1 METMMQT
8 VSRPGYA
15 HGLETLDSEIE
26 LDSLPVEGAFPEW
39 LTGTLLRNGPAKFE
53 VGERTVNH
61 WFDGLAMLH
70 KFSFAGGRVSYANRF
85 LQSGAQRA
93 AEERR
98 ISYSEFATDPC
109 RSIFK
114 RAATLFRP
122 RPSDNCN
129 VNLTRLGDEY
139 IAMTETPLPIAFD
152 PETLE
157 TLGVAFR
164 PPGIHATAHPH
175 HDPARGELIAYVTHF
190 GPRSEYRVFAQRD
203 RATQRRIAAMRVSE
217 PSYMHSFAL
226 TERYAVLVAF
236 PLVVNPLRLASGARP
251 FIENYRW
258 KPEQG
263 TRVLVF
269 DRENGE
275 LRGRYEA
282 EPCFSFHH
290 VNAFERNGELIVDMA
305 AYEDATIVDS
315 LYLERLRAEPPPPS
329 ALARLWRYRIDL
341 DRSKVDEEQLS
352 DAPLELP
359 RIDYRE
365 RNGRPYRYV
374 YGVGAPAPARRTSSS
389 TACSRSTPP
398 PARHWSGRS
407 PGPTP
412 ASRSSSRRRSPI
424 GPRTRACCSRSCS
437 TPLRRRPTSSSST
450 RPAWGSWAELAYR
463 TTSPSGFTGS
473 TSAELASQL
482 PPERRSRRLRIASPG
497 RQRLTRPATRVTRKI

>member
-1 METMMQT
+1 METTTQT

-15 HGLETLDSEIE
+15 HGLDTLDSEVE
-26 LDSLPVEGAFPEW
+26 LDSLPVEGSIPEW
-39 LTGTLLRNGPAKFE
+39 LTGTLLRNGPARFE
-53 VGERTVNH
+53 VGERPLSH

-70 KFSFAGGRVSYANRF
+70 KFSFGGGRVSYANRF
-85 LQSGAQRA
+85 LRGKSQRA
-93 AEERR
+93 AERGR

-122 RPSDNCN
+122 RPTDNCN

-139 IAMTETPLPIAFD
+139 IAMTETPLPVAFD

-226 TERYAVLVAF
+226 TERYAVLVGF
-236 PLVVNPLRLASGARP
+236 PFVVNPLHLATGARP

-258 KPEQG
+258 KPELG

-269 DRENGE
+269 DREDGS
-275 LRGRYEA
+275 LRGIYEA

-290 VNAFERNGELIVDMA
+290 VNAFERGDELVLDMA

-315 LYLERLRAEPPPPS
+315 LYLERLRTAPPPPS
-329 ALARLWRYRIDL
+329 ALAHLRRYRIDL
-341 DRSKVDEEQLS
+341 DSGRVDEETLC

-365 RNGRPYRYV
+365 RNGRPYRHV
-374 YGVGAPAPARRTSSS
+374 YGVGAPDEAEENEFLDRLVKVDATTGAVAVWQEPGAYPGEPVFVPSPEPDRAEDEGVLLSVVLDAPVAASYLLVLDAASMGELGRARV
-389 TACSRSTPP
+389 PHHIP
-398 PARHWSGRS
+398 F
-407 PGPTP
+407 
-412 ASRSSSRRRSPI
+412 
-424 GPRTRACCSRSCS
+424 
-437 TPLRRRPTSSSST
+437 
-450 RPAWGSWAELAYR
+450 
-463 TTSPSGFTGS
+463 GFHGQYFS
-473 TSAELASQL
+473 
-482 PPERRSRRLRIASPG
+482 
-497 RQRLTRPATRVTRKI
+497 